1 MSYVLDLAT
10 HSVANSASWR
20 VPVGLQLVW
29 GLGLL
34 SGIFFL
40 PESPYVDFT
49 LCLVP
54 KLSSFPC
61 SRHLLGNGKVE
72 EARRVVA
79 ELNGVPVDDALVT
92 ETVDELQFAIN
103 EENAGGKATWAECFS
118 STGSMW
124 SVFFTAFRPDVY
136 EDISR
141 KRTGN
146 GMMLQFIQQLN
157 GQNFYCE
164 PIVFL
169 SLVTC

>member
-103 EENAGGKATWAECFS
+103 EENAGGKVTWAECFS

-124 SVFFTAFRPDVY
+124 SVFFTTFRLPAWIRRHFQ
-136 EDISR
+136 EANR
-141 KRTGN
+141 KRHDVT
-146 GMMLQFIQQLN
+146 IHPAI
-157 GQNFYCE
+157 E
-164 PIVFL
+164 RPEFL
-169 SLVTC
+169 L